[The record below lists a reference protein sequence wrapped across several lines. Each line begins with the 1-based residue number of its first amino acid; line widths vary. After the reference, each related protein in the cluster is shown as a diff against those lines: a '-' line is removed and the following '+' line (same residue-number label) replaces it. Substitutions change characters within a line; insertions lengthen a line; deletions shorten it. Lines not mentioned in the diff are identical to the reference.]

1 MAIITRLT
9 ERLTALEERVAE
21 LEKQAA
27 PKKVTSKSAPK
38 AETD

>member
-1 MAIITRLT
+1 MAIITKMQ
-9 ERLTALEERVAE
+9 ERLADLEARVAE